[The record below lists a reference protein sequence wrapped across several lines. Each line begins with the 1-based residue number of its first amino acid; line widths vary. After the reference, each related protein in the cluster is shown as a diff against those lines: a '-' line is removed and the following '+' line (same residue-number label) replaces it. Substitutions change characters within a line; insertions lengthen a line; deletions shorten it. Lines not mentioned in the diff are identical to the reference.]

1 MKIRRNSCKRVLMPA
16 LVFILILF
24 SITTLSVSG
33 NDESFTIKGKQHY
46 VFVLGVIDQDNTV
59 IWHIN
64 TSGVSLGLYIAEFS
78 QYKQF
83 AAGIA
88 WEPVYENAS
97 RTLHNHQYTI
107 PSLANWTLVLENTNT
122 EDALVT
128 YEINIPISIPSF
140 TIFPVILGL
149 SLILILRKKRRV
161 KK

>member
-1 MKIRRNSCKRVLMPA
+1 MPA

-33 NDESFTIKGKQHY
+33 NDESFTIKGEKHY

-59 IWHIN
+59 TWHIN

-78 QYKQF
+78 QYEQF
-83 AAGIA
+83 AAGMA

-107 PSLANWTLVLENTNT
+107 PSHANWTLVLANTNT
-122 EDALVT
+122 EDAEVMT

>member
-1 MKIRRNSCKRVLMPA
+1 MKIRRNSCKRELMPA

-33 NDESFTIKGKQHY
+33 NNESFTIKGNQHY
-46 VFVLGVIDQDNTV
+46 VFVLGVLDSDNT
-59 IWHIN
+59 ITWYIN
-64 TSGVSLGLYIAEFS
+64 TSGVSLGLYIAEIS

-83 AAGIA
+83 SADRA
-88 WEPVYENAS
+88 WEPIYENAS
-97 RTLHNHQYTI
+97 RTLHNHQFTI

-128 YEINIPISIPSF
+128 FEINIPISIPSF
-140 TIFPVILGL
+140 TIFPVIFGL
-149 SLILILRKKRRV
+149 SLILILRKKRGV

>member
-1 MKIRRNSCKRVLMPA
+1 MPVLM
-16 LVFILILF
+16 FILILF

-33 NDESFTIKGKQHY
+33 NDESFTIKGNRHY
-46 VFVLGVIDQDNTV
+46 VFILGVIDQDNTV
-59 IWHIN
+59 TWHIN

-83 AAGIA
+83 AAGMA

-107 PSLANWTLVLENTNT
+107 PSHANWTLVLENTNT

-128 YEINIPISIPSF
+128 YEINIPINIPSF

-149 SLILILRKKRRV
+149 SFILILRKKRRV
-161 KK
+161 QK